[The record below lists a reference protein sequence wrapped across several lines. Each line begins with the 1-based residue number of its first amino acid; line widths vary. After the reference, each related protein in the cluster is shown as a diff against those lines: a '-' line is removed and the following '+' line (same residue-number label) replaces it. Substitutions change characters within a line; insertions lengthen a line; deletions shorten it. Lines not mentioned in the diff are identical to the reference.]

1 VGDQTYGGAVVRGR
15 TLFFALVAALS
26 LLSATAV
33 AAGHRVVQGTKGSDE
48 LTMGDGGNRVFARAG
63 DDTVDGGAGN
73 DRLRGGRGDDVLSG
87 EEGDDRLRGGQDS
100 DLLDGGDGDDY
111 LNGGGDGGDKD
122 RVVCGDGYDV
132 VVLGRNDVVLVEVAA
147 SEDVAE
153 EGDGEPALDEPEAG
167 DDDGCEKVKGPG
179 APQVCASHGSG
190 CEGAG
195 RPCVATA
202 RECVED
208 DRMPCA
214 SNDGGCEQPAEEP
227 CVATTR
233 GCDDPVAGEPE
244 PDGPVETPT
253 PDGVE

>member
-1 VGDQTYGGAVVRGR
+1 MRGR
-15 TLFFALVAALS
+15 ALFFVLAAALS

-33 AAGHRVVQGTKGSDE
+33 AAGHRVVLGTKAGEE
-48 LTMGDGGNRVFARAG
+48 LTMGDSPNRVFARGG
-63 DDTVDGGAGN
+63 DDTVDGGGGN
-73 DRLRGGRGDDVLSG
+73 DRLRGGRGDDLLAG

-111 LNGGGDGGDKD
+111 LNGGGDGRDKD

-147 SEDVAE
+147 SEDGSEPVLE
-153 EGDGEPALDEPEAG
+153 EPG

-179 APQVCASHGSG
+179 APHVCASYGSG

-214 SNDGGCEQPAEEP
+214 STNSGCEDPAEEP
-227 CVATTR
+227 CVASTR
-233 GCDDPVAGEPE
+233 GCDPPVVGEPQ
-244 PDGPVETPT
+244 PDPPVEAPG
-253 PDGVE
+253 PGEVE

>member
-1 VGDQTYGGAVVRGR
+1 M
-15 TLFFALVAALS
+15 LFFALVAALS

-33 AAGHRVVQGTKGSDE
+33 AAGHRVVQGTKAGEE
-48 LTMGDGGNRVFARAG
+48 LTMGDGANRVFARAG
-63 DDTVDGGAGN
+63 DDTVDGGGGN

-111 LNGGGDGGDKD
+111 LNGGGDGRDKD
-122 RVVCGDGYDV
+122 RIVCGDGYDV
-132 VVLGRNDVVLVEVAA
+132 VVLGRHDVVLVEVAA
-147 SEDVAE
+147 SEH
-153 EGDGEPALDEPEAG
+153 PAEAG
-167 DDDGCEKVKGPG
+167 NDGGGCEKVKGPG
-179 APQVCASHGSG
+179 APPVCASHGSG

-195 RPCVATA
+195 RPCVASA

-214 SNDGGCEQPAEEP
+214 SKDGGCEPPAEEP

-233 GCDDPVAGEPE
+233 GCDDPVVGEPE
-244 PDGPVETPT
+244 PDPPVEAP
-253 PDGVE
+253 

>member
-1 VGDQTYGGAVVRGR
+1 VRGR

-33 AAGHRVVQGTKGSDE
+33 AAGHRVVLGTKAGEE
-48 LTMGDGGNRVFARAG
+48 LTMGDSANRVFARGG
-63 DDTVDGGAGN
+63 DDTVDGGGGN

-111 LNGGGDGGDKD
+111 LNGGGDGRDKD
-122 RVVCGDGYDV
+122 RIVCGDGYDV

-147 SEDVAE
+147 SEYPAE
-153 EGDGEPALDEPEAG
+153 DGVRLQPDPGTALEGPEAG

-179 APQVCASHGSG
+179 VPQVCASHGSG

-214 SNDGGCEQPAEEP
+214 SNEGGCEHPADEP

-233 GCDDPVAGEPE
+233 GCDDPVVGEPG
-244 PDGPVETPT
+244 PDPPVEGTEPG
-253 PDGVE
+253 GVE

>member
-1 VGDQTYGGAVVRGR
+1 VRGR

-33 AAGHRVVQGTKGSDE
+33 AAGHRVVLGTKAGEE
-48 LTMGDGGNRVFARAG
+48 LTMGGGANRVFARGG
-63 DDTVDGGAGN
+63 DDTVDGGGGN

-111 LNGGGDGGDKD
+111 LNGGGDGRDKD

-132 VVLGRNDVVLVEVAA
+132 VVLGRNDVVLVEVTA
-147 SEDVAE
+147 SEDGGEA
-153 EGDGEPALDEPEAG
+153 GEPALEEPAQG

-179 APQVCASHGSG
+179 APNVCASHSSG

-195 RPCVATA
+195 RPCVATS
-202 RECVED
+202 RECSED

-214 SNDGGCEQPAEEP
+214 SNSDGCDDPVQEP
-227 CVATTR
+227 CVATVNR
-233 GCDDPVAGEPE
+233 ECDDPVVGEPE
-244 PDGPVETPT
+244 PDPPVEAPK

>member
-1 VGDQTYGGAVVRGR
+1 VRGR

-33 AAGHRVVQGTKGSDE
+33 AAGHRVVLGTKAGEE
-48 LTMGDGGNRVFARAG
+48 LTMGDSANRVFARGG
-63 DDTVDGGAGN
+63 DDTVDGGGGN

-111 LNGGGDGGDKD
+111 LNGGGDGRDKD
-122 RVVCGDGYDV
+122 RIVCGDGYDV

-147 SEDVAE
+147 SERPAE
-153 EGDGEPALDEPEAG
+153 VG

-214 SNDGGCEQPAEEP
+214 SNDSGCEHPADEP

-244 PDGPVETPT
+244 PDPPVEGTEPV
-253 PDGVE
+253 GVE